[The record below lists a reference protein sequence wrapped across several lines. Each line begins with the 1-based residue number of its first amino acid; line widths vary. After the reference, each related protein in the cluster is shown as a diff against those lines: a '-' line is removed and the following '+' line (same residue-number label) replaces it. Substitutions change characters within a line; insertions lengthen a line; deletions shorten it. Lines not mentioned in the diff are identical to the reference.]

1 MYLPSFAM
9 LLSLAAGSYC
19 LYMTNRLG
27 KELTALEA
35 QMAELEARLD
45 ALEKL

>member
-1 MYLPSFAM
+1 MIAA

-19 LYMTNRLG
+19 LYMTNRLD

-35 QMAELEARLD
+35 QMDALEARLD
-45 ALEKL
+45 YLDTL

>member
-1 MYLPSFAM
+1 MIAA
-9 LLSLAAGSYC
+9 LLSLAAASYC

-45 ALEKL
+45 DLEKL